1 MSTASTLTY
10 EEVKAILSQW
20 KASGTTPEQQ
30 DQFFDDA
37 TRDLQDPEK
46 DKEYQAN
53 VEQVGVW
60 ANEVDA
66 AFGRVMRS
74 MEDMVQRYGSQFPE
88 LAGFRD
94 DWNGYNARWVSHLA
108 LSRDVASED
117 VTILRRFDQIFLAMV
132 ENIVTDQDRED
143 AIIELQSFIDEDH
156 SDSDRMAKGF
166 YALQADI
173 QKFLDRFN
181 KYVEDKGEE
190 LKQRA
195 KELQVTI
202 NGLQSTIS
210 DLNWEIAAA
219 IIALIGAALGATTI
233 LGLLLGVVAAEATLM
248 LLVARRLDAEL
259 KLQQAQRDLAE
270 VNATQKVL
278 AYIKTEFVGLKPDI
292 NLICEKLGLFGDI
305 WQGIRSDSI
314 RFQTQ
319 LKKGLEPVSDARF
332 KREIRLERA
341 MCKPMQA
348 GLEMYA
354 SVLENRPSR
363 ESKA

>member
-10 EEVKAILSQW
+10 DEVKAVLSQW
-20 KASGTTPEQQ
+20 KASG
-30 DQFFDDA
+30 
-37 TRDLQDPEK
+37 PEK
-46 DKEYQAN
+46 AKAYQAN
-53 VEQVGVW
+53 IEQVGVW

-66 AFGRVMRS
+66 AFDRVTRS
-74 MEDMVQRYGSQFPE
+74 LQDMVERYGSRFPE

-108 LSRDVASED
+108 LSRDVASAH
-117 VTILRRFDQIFLAMV
+117 VTILRRFDQVFLDMV
-132 ENIVTDQDRED
+132 ESIVTDQDRED

-156 SDSDRMAKGF
+156 SDSDNMAKGF
-166 YALQADI
+166 YALQTDI
-173 QKFLDRFN
+173 QDFLLHFDQF
-181 KYVEDKGEE
+181 VEDKGEE
-190 LKQRA
+190 LKQQA
-195 KELQVTI
+195 EELRVTI

-219 IIALIGAALGATTI
+219 IIALIGAALGAATVI
-233 LGLLLGVVAAEATLM
+233 GLLGVVAAEATLI
-248 LLVARRLDAEL
+248 LLLARRLEAEL
-259 KLQQAQRDLAE
+259 DLQKAQRDLAE
-270 VNATQKVL
+270 VNAMQEAL
-278 AYIKTEFVGLKPDI
+278 AHIKTEFAGLKPDI

-305 WQGIRSDSI
+305 WKNIRSDSI

-319 LKKGLEPVSDARF
+319 LKKGLDAVSDVRF
-332 KREIRLERA
+332 KREIRLARA

-348 GLEMYA
+348 GLERYA